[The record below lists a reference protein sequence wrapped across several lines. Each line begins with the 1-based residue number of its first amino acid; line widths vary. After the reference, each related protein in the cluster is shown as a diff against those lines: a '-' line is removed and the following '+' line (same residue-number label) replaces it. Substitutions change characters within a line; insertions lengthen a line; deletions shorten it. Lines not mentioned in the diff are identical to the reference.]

1 MLNFLP
7 KPTAEAPKPHW
18 APFMPPQNP
27 VFRVQDLQHNQITI
41 GEFLHNFD
49 IKITLSISVTLA
61 PEGHGAKV
69 LPDQDLGSKKMT
81 NLTKLEVPCNFCS
94 IKFSP
99 KCTPE
104 APEAPCTCRVG
115 GTNLKPSHKPSC
127 PQGPSLLKFHPD
139 LSCHLDF
146 YREWTDKHTQFI
158 FSIIDGTTF
167 EVCRKS
173 WFCFFLAKKAIFA
186 NIYFMNLR
194 FCGNFEAIYERGC
207 CSKP

>member
-81 NLTKLEVPCNFCS
+81 NLTKLGVPCNFCS

-104 APEAPCTCRVG
+104 APEAPCT
-115 GTNLKPSHKPSC
+115 P
-127 PQGPSLLKFHPD
+127 FMHPVPAG
-139 LSCHLDF
+139 LGVL
-146 YREWTDKHTQFI
+146 I
-158 FSIIDGTTF
+158 
-167 EVCRKS
+167 
-173 WFCFFLAKKAIFA
+173 
-186 NIYFMNLR
+186 
-194 FCGNFEAIYERGC
+194 
-207 CSKP
+207 